1 MRDACAALGKAKPA
15 VLDEFE
21 RARRAVAGSS
31 LGSVKGVRISIKE
44 VGGPYDACRPLAG
57 SLAPG

>member
-1 MRDACAALGKAKPA
+1 MGTGDGAEVGTSVGEADGA
-15 VLDEFE
+15 
-21 RARRAVAGSS
+21 S